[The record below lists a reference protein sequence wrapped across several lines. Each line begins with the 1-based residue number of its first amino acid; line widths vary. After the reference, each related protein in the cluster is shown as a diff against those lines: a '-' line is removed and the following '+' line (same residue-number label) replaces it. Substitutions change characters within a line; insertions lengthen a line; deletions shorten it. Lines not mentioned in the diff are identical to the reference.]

1 VNLLKLPRFKSKEA
15 LRNKLLYAVNSG
27 AGFDLS

>member
-1 VNLLKLPRFKSKEA
+1 MYKSEKA
-15 LRNKLLYAVNSG
+15 LRDKLLYAVNSG

>member
-1 VNLLKLPRFKSKEA
+1 MYKSERA
-15 LRNKLLYAVNSG
+15 LRDKLLYAVNSG